1 MLRFPHFLDNQL
13 TDGDKVVSPMRREA
27 ELEAEEIKI
36 FVVFIIEKLQKRGC
50 YLSDVC

>member
-1 MLRFPHFLDNQL
+1 MLRFPHFLDNRFA
-13 TDGDKVVSPMRREA
+13 DGGKVVSPTCQEA

-36 FVVFIIEKLQKRGC
+36 FVIFIIEKLQKRGC